1 MRIVRCCFLAVLV
14 TYMSLPMVGCGP
26 LFGYRV
32 EKDADGN
39 ERVVADPNGGLA
51 DKAAGLLGLLGP
63 WGIAAATAIGLT
75 SKIVRH
81 REIIAR
87 GQKDDD
93 FDGVPDDQ
101 QNPPP
106 PVNPS

>member
-1 MRIVRCCFLAVLV
+1 MRAVRCAFLAFVVVGL
-14 TYMSLPMVGCGP
+14 SLPMVSCGP

-32 EKDADGN
+32 ETDADGK

-101 QNPPP
+101 QNPPS
-106 PVNPS
+106 NPT

>member
-1 MRIVRCCFLAVLV
+1 MRAFRCVLLAALV
-14 TYMSLPMVGCGP
+14 VYLSLPMVGCGP

-32 EKDADGN
+32 EKDADGK
-39 ERVVADPNGGLA
+39 EHVVVDPNGGLA

-63 WGIAAATAIGLT
+63 WGIAAGSAIVLAG
-75 SKIVRH
+75 KVIKH

-87 GQKDDD
+87 GQKDDN
-93 FDGVPDDQ
+93 FNGVPDDQ
-101 QNPPP
+101 ENP

>member
-1 MRIVRCCFLAVLV
+1 MRVVRCAFLALV
-14 TYMSLPMVGCGP
+14 VVGMSLPMVSCGP

-32 EKDADGN
+32 EKDVDGK
-39 ERVVADPNGGLA
+39 ERVVVDPSGGLA

-87 GQKDDD
+87 GQKDDN
-93 FDGVPDDQ
+93 FDGVPDEEP
-101 QNPPP
+101 NPPS
-106 PVNPS
+106 NPT